1 MYNFIHLI
9 IILLGS
15 IQFLEARS
23 EYKLRVLECIPGL
36 QSQSFEELEESLLCL
51 HELQL
56 KGEGSAGYSIYQYFY
71 NGASKKDQNPE
82 LAMSYLVSAA
92 SLNHPRSLDRLA
104 WHFETGNDIK
114 RDLKAAYSL
123 YLKAAELGFTRSLV
137 NLGRWLISGEGVSQ
151 DVEAA
156 FQLFYQASLMGSSE
170 AHFEIAH
177 MYKLGIAV
185 KKNIRKYKTHL
196 MRAASS
202 GHVGA
207 ILEISRNHLDGRHE
221 QKDLP
226 KALQWM
232 KTQEGNPRIDMMRAL
247 LLMSQTESK
256 FNQEGLE
263 LLHSLSLSGHAPAS
277 KFISELHETGHY
289 LTKRSETAKHVY
301 ARTAQRQAG
310 YLPPISKDYSEN
322 FSSLRDIPKFLDEY
336 DNRKSEQL
344 WTKTENEAP
353 KIIETKLSKSDNSLK
368 NWLSEYEKR
377 QTDTNKSAIQ
387 KDSSTVSRNS
397 TQISNSTNA
406 NDREIEI
413 LNRSKLIEQT
423 LNEIKIV
430 DPISK
435 LDQSLMLINNRLLL
449 ANTYRSIGYLD
460 RMNSQ
465 LEETIRN
472 SFEILK
478 QLSEHVNK
486 AFKYPDILDRI
497 DNTEKLTA
505 AKNLWTKS
513 FEDLRFGSIELV
525 NSVDNVINL
534 YAESGNKDRAE
545 ETRQKLDDLLFGESN
560 YGFICVNFDTDHP
573 LNKISEKLINSPFDT
588 VKNPN

>member
-36 QSQSFEELEESLLCL
+36 QSQSFQELEESLLCL

-71 NGASKKDQNPE
+71 NGAPKKDQNPE

-92 SLNHPRSLDRLA
+92 GLNHPRSLDRLA

-177 MYKLGIAV
+177 MYKMGISV
-185 KKNIRKYKTHL
+185 KKNIRRYKTYL

-221 QKDLP
+221 QKSLP

-247 LLMSQTESK
+247 LLMSQNESK
-256 FNQEGLE
+256 FNQKGLE
-263 LLHSLSLSGHAPAS
+263 LLYSLSLSGHAPAS

-289 LTKRSETAKHVY
+289 LTKPSETAKHIY

-310 YLPPISKDYSEN
+310 YLPPISKNYSEN
-322 FSSLRDIPKFLDEY
+322 FSSLRDIPRFLDEY

-344 WTKTENEAP
+344 WTKTENETP

-368 NWLSEYEKR
+368 NWLNEYEKR
-377 QTDTNKSAIQ
+377 QTDTNMSAIQ
-387 KDSSTVSRNS
+387 KNSSKVSRNS
-397 TQISNSTNA
+397 TQISTPTNA
-406 NDREIEI
+406 TNREIEI

-449 ANTYRSIGYLD
+449 ANSYKSIGYIKL
-460 RMNSQ
+460 MNSQ

-472 SFEILK
+472 SFEVLK

-486 AFKYPDILDRI
+486 AFTYPDILDRI
-497 DNTEKLTA
+497 DNTE
-505 AKNLWTKS
+505 
-513 FEDLRFGSIELV
+513 V
-525 NSVDNVINL
+525 NC
-534 YAESGNKDRAE
+534 R
-545 ETRQKLDDLLFGESN
+545 
-560 YGFICVNFDTDHP
+560 
-573 LNKISEKLINSPFDT
+573 
-588 VKNPN
+588 